1 MKPIIFSLL
10 TLCLTAHAAQLKV
23 ATFDSGFGGYF
34 TAKEIEREG
43 QDLQNKRDVSI
54 SITHYGDTLNAPYG
68 EKTPVQIADLSA
80 KGISRAFDDGAEYV
94 FIACNTASTRY
105 QDIKAILNAKHPGRG
120 DRIVSIIDSSV
131 TELRR
136 QIDSILKNDNKASV
150 AILATPAT
158 VKAGAYLRALS
169 ESYNAKLEAG
179 EIKKFVLPRWYK
191 KKSDTAENVSQ
202 DALLKLTN
210 GKEIHIQ
217 QIGPGN
223 WVELIEHGA
232 DAKTKSDYILKDLD
246 ALSKGRKFQIIG
258 QFCTHFPAVHN
269 LIIDS
274 GKKIGVVDEK
284 TTYIQQGPLMAKIF
298 RELVE
303 TKSSLRKAKISY
315 PGPRAKIFISGN
327 NLPETLS
334 LAKEI
339 FPNDPVPQIE
349 KKDF

>member
-1 MKPIIFSLL
+1 MKSLFFTLLSL
-10 TLCLTAHAAQLKV
+10 TLTAHAAPLKV

-34 TAKEIEREG
+34 TAKEIEKESRE
-43 QDLQNKRDVSI
+43 LEKKRDVSI

-68 EKTPVQIADLSA
+68 EKTPVQIAELSA

-120 DRIVSIIDSSV
+120 EKIISIIDSSV
-131 TELRR
+131 SELRR
-136 QIDSILKNDNKASV
+136 QIDTILIKENKASV

-158 VKAGAYLRALS
+158 VKAGAYLRALA
-169 ESYNAKLEAG
+169 ESYQARLEAG
-179 EIKKFVLPRWYK
+179 EIKKFTEPRWYK
-191 KKSDTAENVSQ
+191 KKSETAENVTQ
-202 DALLKLTN
+202 DAVLKLVN

-232 DAKTKSDYILKDLD
+232 DVKTKSEYISKDL
-246 ALSKGRKFQIIG
+246 AKLSTGKRFQVVG

-274 GKKIGVVDEK
+274 GKKLGIINDK
-284 TTYIQQGPLMAKIF
+284 TSYILQGPLMARIF
-298 RELVE
+298 RQMVE
-303 TKSSLRKAKISY
+303 TNSSVRKNKVAASDV
-315 PGPRAKIFISGN
+315 RAKIFISGD
-327 NLPETLS
+327 NLSETQN

-339 FPNDPVPQIE
+339 FPKDPVPQIE